1 MVGVEGGNLISSMI
15 RAKVVSKQTSKIKRY
30 KGHFRNSVNESAIPG
45 NEMFTDF
52 FFKFMS

>member
-45 NEMFTDF
+45 NVYRF
-52 FFKFMS
+52 FLHLCLSF